1 MAASGRKGNPPRK
14 GIIMHIVSVVT
25 DGHGRVRLAATRA
38 PDLFRRNVAAE
49 TGCARLVWCGVAPPQ
64 LGARKF
70 VERLQYAWRDAA
82 MERTGSR
89 LMLPSGP
96 YTASSPSIG
105 SGGSPRRQPVS
116 SGSLQFRGA
125 KGSETRLREHRAS
138 RWTVTNDKASPGAS
152 RKARPV
158 N

>member
-14 GIIMHIVSVVT
+14 GIIMHIVSVVA

-70 VERLQYAWRDAA
+70 VERLQYAWRDARIGDGTYRISPDA
-82 MERTGSR
+82 AVRTVYRELTIHRIGRIVKAAARFFRELTISR
-89 LMLPSGP
+89 GEGL
-96 YTASSPSIG
+96 
-105 SGGSPRRQPVS
+105 
-116 SGSLQFRGA
+116 
-125 KGSETRLREHRAS
+125 
-138 RWTVTNDKASPGAS
+138 
-152 RKARPV
+152 
-158 N
+158 